1 LKHPVKHPVR
11 RHYPFLLCSLF
22 MVSVLGGLA
31 GCKISASNIA
41 LPTATK
47 ATVAITMQN
56 RDFATSE
63 PLGILVKNTG
73 SADVYAFDG
82 LSGCTV
88 LQLQQYDSDKKAWVA
103 ADRCRETVQPR
114 VLVIRKGMSEPFTL
128 APSSPG
134 DPNSWDSG
142 AYRIALTFSTHPA
155 GKSEM
160 QVAYSPGFNIS
171 G

>member
-1 LKHPVKHPVR
+1 MKHPVR
-11 RHYPFLLCSLF
+11 RHYPLLLFLLCSLF
-22 MVSVLGGLA
+22 MLSILA
-31 GCKISASNIA
+31 GCKLRGSNIT

-56 RDFATSE
+56 REFETSE

-73 SADVYAFDG
+73 SADVYALDG
-82 LSGCTV
+82 LSACTV

-103 ADRCRETVQPR
+103 ADGCRETVQPR
-114 VLVIRKGMSEPFTL
+114 VLVIRAGMSEPFTL

-142 AYRIALTFSTHPA
+142 TYRIALIYTTHA
-155 GKSEM
+155 DGKSAA
-160 QVAYSPGFNIS
+160 QTAYSPGFTIS

>member
-1 LKHPVKHPVR
+1 MKHPVR
-11 RHYPFLLCSLF
+11 RHYPLLLCSLF
-22 MVSVLGGLA
+22 ILSVLGALT
-31 GCKISASNIA
+31 GCKVRSSNIA

-47 ATVAITMQN
+47 TAVAITMQN

-73 SADVYAFDG
+73 SSDVYALDG

-88 LQLQQYDSDKKAWVA
+88 LQLQQYDSNKKAWVA
-103 ADRCRETVQPR
+103 ADRCHETVQPR

-128 APSSPG
+128 APNSPG
-134 DPNSWDSG
+134 DANAWDSG
-142 AYRIALTFSTHPA
+142 TYRIALTFTTHA
-155 GKSEM
+155 DGKTAT
-160 QVAYSPGFNIS
+160 QAAYSPGFTIS

>member
-1 LKHPVKHPVR
+1 MKHPMR
-11 RHYPFLLCSLF
+11 RPYPLLLCSLF
-22 MVSVLGGLA
+22 MLSVLSALA

-47 ATVAITMQN
+47 TTVAITMQN
-56 RDFATSE
+56 LEFDTSE

-73 SADVYAFDG
+73 SANVYALDG

-128 APSSPG
+128 APTSSG
-134 DPNSWDSG
+134 DPNAWDSG
-142 AYRIALTFSTHPA
+142 AYRIALTFSTHA
-155 GKSEM
+155 DGTSET

-171 G
+171 GS

>member
-1 LKHPVKHPVR
+1 MKHPMR
-11 RHYPFLLCSLF
+11 RPYSLLLCSLF
-22 MVSVLGGLA
+22 MLSVLGALA
-31 GCKISASNIA
+31 GCKISSSNIA

-47 ATVAITMQN
+47 TTVAITMQN
-56 RDFATSE
+56 LEFDTSE
-63 PLGILVKNTG
+63 PLGILIKNTG
-73 SADVYAFDG
+73 SANVYALDG

-128 APSSPG
+128 APTSSG
-134 DPNSWDSG
+134 DPNAWDSG
-142 AYRIALTFSTHPA
+142 AYRIALTFSAHADGT
-155 GKSEM
+155 SET